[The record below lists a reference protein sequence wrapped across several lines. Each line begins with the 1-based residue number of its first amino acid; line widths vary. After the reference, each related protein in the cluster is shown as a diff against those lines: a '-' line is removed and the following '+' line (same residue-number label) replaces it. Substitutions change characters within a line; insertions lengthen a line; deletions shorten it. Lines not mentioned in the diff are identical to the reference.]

1 MECLWLGRNDKK
13 LKEILEKCLT
23 PSRIFGIHILTKQT
37 KKEIYTM
44 FRTIILSIAAVLSFS
59 TVANAYEVN
68 YNEAYRVVH
77 NETAEVL
84 SDISF
89 EPQIEWVN
97 GHPYVSM
104 VEFDTEDRKYMNLY
118 PYNEIIL
125 EPINPENI
133 VWKR

>member
-1 MECLWLGRNDKK
+1 
-13 LKEILEKCLT
+13 
-23 PSRIFGIHILTKQT
+23 
-37 KKEIYTM
+37 M
-44 FRTIILSIAAVLSFS
+44 FRTIILSLAAVLSLS